1 MTFVLKISVYH
12 KYLWP
17 VDWAV
22 LKKDFQRLFR
32 MPFGDFYDSL
42 VSWVSGKYCIDVV
55 RFDDAL
61 HSRFGEYERRG
72 LSMRDLVLQ
81 EYGRAALDCLEGLL

>member
-1 MTFVLKISVYH
+1 MAFVLKISVYH

-17 VDWAV
+17 ADWAV

-42 VSWVSGKYCIDVV
+42 VSWVSGKYCIESLMNEDVWTV
-55 RFDDAL
+55 
-61 HSRFGEYERRG
+61 E
-72 LSMRDLVLQ
+72 V
-81 EYGRAALDCLEGLL
+81 